1 MKAENENTMRET
13 ASEARIIYR
22 ADFLVAAGAA
32 AVLAGLLFPLG
43 AHVLDVLLIFSICLA
58 AAIVLI
64 TFSARSA
71 VQVQS
76 FPLLI
81 VVVTCL
87 RVALGV
93 ACAKLLL
100 VHGRAGTLVNV
111 FGELIV
117 GEHLMLTVL
126 VFCLLATIT
135 LGVTFRAAKRISR
148 MAGEFAGDIVPTRK
162 ASLETALG
170 ADIISES
177 QARGLERRTHLE
189 TSFFAGMNGA
199 ATFML
204 CCVVA
209 EFVIII
215 VAIVGSLA
223 VGAST
228 AGGMALRT
236 QGTLAVGAGAISIIS
251 IFTISTAASRLVG
264 KSFMSY
270 AADDWFGEIGQ
281 RNAERI
287 AVSANE
293 VASAQTSTGST
304 RLTSSQAVGA
314 PSANSAGPASS
325 QAVGAVIAVDH
336 RPRIELRI
344 EETQSPG
351 AEGETAVT
359 DMEAYLG
366 MHTREAEWL
375 KEEQTISRH
384 DESEAGGLWVWQEI
398 KDENCYELIA
408 ELIENRSRDKGRTV
422 LMAAES
428 ADKLPVTVPVNAAVR
443 LSQRNQRCL
452 LIDLDWERDAIAK
465 VFDDG
470 GRDQTIQKGACEIPS
485 CIENL
490 WICPASR
497 LKGRSLPELKDVL
510 TDLKGRYDRLIVYA
524 PNIGSF
530 AQWESI
536 APDINLATLF
546 ADKESD
552 GGDALGSLYRLLSDS
567 GCEVLRPSAVLAH
580 AV

>member
-1 MKAENENTMRET
+1 MKAENENSIREST
-13 ASEARIIYR
+13 GEARIVYR

-32 AVLAGLLFPLG
+32 AVLAGLLFPLR
-43 AHVLDVLLIFSICLA
+43 AHVLDVLLIFSICLS

-100 VHGRAGTLVNV
+100 VHGTAGTLVNV

-135 LGVTFRAAKRISR
+135 LGVTFRATKHISR
-148 MAGEFAGDIVPTRK
+148 MAAEFAGDIVPTRQ
-162 ASLETALG
+162 ASLKTALG

-215 VAIVGSLA
+215 VDIVGSLA

-228 AGGMALRT
+228 VGGMALRT

-251 IFTISTAASRLVG
+251 IFTISTAASHLVG
-264 KSFMSY
+264 KSFMSS

-293 VASAQTSTGST
+293 VASAQTSASST
-304 RLTSSQAVGA
+304 
-314 PSANSAGPASS
+314 GPASS
-325 QAVGAVIAVDH
+325 QAVGVVIAVDH
-336 RPRIELRI
+336 RPRIELRV
-344 EETQSPG
+344 EPQSAG
-351 AEGETAVT
+351 ADGPTAVA
-359 DMEAYLG
+359 DMETYLDTF
-366 MHTREAEWL
+366 TRDTEWL
-375 KEEQTISRH
+375 KEEQSISRH

-408 ELIENRSRDKGRTV
+408 ELIESRSADKGRTV

-428 ADKLPVTVPVNAAVR
+428 ADKLPVTVPVNAAVH

-470 GRDQTIQKGACEIPS
+470 GRDQTIRKGACEIPS

-497 LKGRSLPELKDVL
+497 LEGHSLPELKDVL

-552 GGDALGSLYRLLSDS
+552 GGDALGSLYRVLSDS
-567 GCEVLRPSAVLAH
+567 GCEVLKPSEVLAH